1 MMNSAPFDA
10 DETEDVEVLRTWIR
24 AQQRAFE
31 AQRQEKIAIAR
42 LVEQQKERI
51 GQLTRKIHRQRAE
64 LRRFHALMRKA
75 HKLIVLAK
83 TLGAN
88 PQIKL

>member
-1 MMNSAPFDA
+1 MNSAPFDA
-10 DETEDVEVLRTWIR
+10 NLTNDVEVLRNWILT
-24 AQQRAFE
+24 QQRAFE
-31 AQRQEKIAIAR
+31 LQRQEKIYIGQVIDR
-42 LVEQQKERI
+42 QNERI
-51 GQLTRKIHRQRAE
+51 RQLTRKIHRQRAE